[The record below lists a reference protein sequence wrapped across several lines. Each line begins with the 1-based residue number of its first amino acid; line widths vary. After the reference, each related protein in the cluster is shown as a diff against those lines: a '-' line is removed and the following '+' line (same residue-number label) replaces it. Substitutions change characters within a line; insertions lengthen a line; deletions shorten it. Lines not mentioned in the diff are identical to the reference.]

1 MTNESQ
7 LADYLLR
14 KGVVTPSEIEFG
26 LQEQKVTEGRLAQ
39 ILERCGFITE
49 DELLKARA
57 ELSGL
62 PLIDVNGQVPE
73 QEAIDLLNANLCRRN
88 QCFPLRK
95 SDDSLMVATSH
106 DQIDTV
112 RSLVER
118 VSGLKVHLALS
129 RRQPI
134 NRLITHHYEHRGRT
148 VEVQLERE
156 VAGLVAD
163 RDAALRLD
171 AMIIAMIRMAVQRR
185 ATDVHIRPM
194 EHVINIAFRIDGV
207 MRSVLSLEAGFQRL
221 ISTVKLMAGMDIAEQ
236 RRAQD
241 GSFELSLDQD
251 HHDIRVSTIRTAFG
265 ENVVLRLLPR
275 NQDIRRIENLGFQP
289 PHQALILS
297 MFQRPAGIFLVTGPT
312 GSGKTT
318 TLHAGIM
325 SLDVLNRNILTIED
339 PIEYRLPV
347 VRQTEV
353 NRKGGHSFAGAI
365 RNFLRHDPDV
375 IVVGEIR
382 DAETAA
388 AALDAA
394 ETGHLVLS
402 TMHTNNAV
410 GIVPRLKSLQADTH
424 QLADVLVGALS
435 QRLVRR
441 LCPFCKTEEPAA
453 PEVRAALRLAA
464 GSRIGVAHGCEQCD
478 QTGYLGRLPI
488 YEIVEFTAALRAAVH
503 EQVSMLELYRIAR
516 QGTYVSMSSVA
527 RSKVLSGDTTY
538 DEVRFYLTD
547 LEEDGDIPL

>member
-1 MTNESQ
+1 M
-7 LADYLLR
+7 
-14 KGVVTPSEIEFG
+14 
-26 LQEQKVTEGRLAQ
+26 
-39 ILERCGFITE
+39 
-49 DELLKARA
+49 
-57 ELSGL
+57 
-62 PLIDVNGQVPE
+62 
-73 QEAIDLLNANLCRRN
+73 
-88 QCFPLRK
+88 
-95 SDDSLMVATSH
+95 
-106 DQIDTV
+106 
-112 RSLVER
+112 
-118 VSGLKVHLALS
+118 
-129 RRQPI
+129 
-134 NRLITHHYEHRGRT
+134 
-148 VEVQLERE
+148 
-156 VAGLVAD
+156 
-163 RDAALRLD
+163 
-171 AMIIAMIRMAVQRR
+171 
-185 ATDVHIRPM
+185 
-194 EHVINIAFRIDGV
+194 
-207 MRSVLSLEAGFQRL
+207 
-221 ISTVKLMAGMDIAEQ
+221 
-236 RRAQD
+236 
-241 GSFELSLDQD
+241 
-251 HHDIRVSTIRTAFG
+251 
-265 ENVVLRLLPR
+265 
-275 NQDIRRIENLGFQP
+275 
-289 PHQALILS
+289 
-297 MFQRPAGIFLVTGPT
+297 
-312 GSGKTT
+312 
-318 TLHAGIM
+318 
-325 SLDVLNRNILTIED
+325 
-339 PIEYRLPV
+339 
-347 VRQTEV
+347 
-353 NRKGGHSFAGAI
+353 
-365 RNFLRHDPDV
+365 
-375 IVVGEIR
+375 VGEIR